1 MLHDYCMTGRWN
13 MGTRWW
19 RSSFASARRGFG
31 DVGRVRTRGRGHT
44 PPVTLRKIGGGHCEE
59 LVLRKKYSGHV
70 VAEDHLTVV
79 RAMGREWQSADGCGY
94 VQVQCRVESVEIHS
108 VRRAE
113 AALTCSEDE
122 TVAKEFSL

>member
-1 MLHDYCMTGRWN
+1 MEYGDEVVEKQLCEC
-13 MGTRWW
+13 
-19 RSSFASARRGFG
+19 SAWLG
-31 DVGRVRTRGRGHT
+31 DVGRVRTRGQGHT

-59 LVLRKKYSGHV
+59 LVLRKKHSGHV

-113 AALTCSEDE
+113 AALTWSEDE